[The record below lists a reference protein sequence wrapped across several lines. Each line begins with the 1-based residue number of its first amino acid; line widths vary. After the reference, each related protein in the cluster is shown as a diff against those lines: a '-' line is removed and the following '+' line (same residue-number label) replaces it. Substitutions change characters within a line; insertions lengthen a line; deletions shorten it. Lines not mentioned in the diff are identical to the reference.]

1 MEERKIKLGCIVID
15 YINILSNFRN
25 PNFENTYLK
34 IKQIAEDLKISSGKM
49 YISDTNQQAKGIR
62 VVQDNY
68 ERVKYLIVNLCSGKF
83 PITTKP

>member
-1 MEERKIKLGCIVID
+1 MFDVFKLKETTD
-15 YINILSNFRN
+15 KTS
-25 PNFENTYLK
+25 E
-34 IKQIAEDLKISSGKM
+34 QIAKDLKISSGKM

-68 ERVKYLIVNLCSGKF
+68 ERVKYLIVNLCKGKF